1 MDQITLV
8 TVIGLAVGIGAGT
21 LALGL
26 VVGYWRGR
34 HRGRHSAM
42 AAGSEVDKLAGVG
55 RAILSVQLKVDAL
68 CEVVYQESTRIVDT
82 RNFQLGLFDDNAYH
96 IYVWL
101 RDGERLMPTHFPDA
115 ANAGLIGHV
124 RRTAS
129 SLRVGDYQR
138 EWDALPAKPTYEG
151 SDPPRSALFTP
162 LLVAGEVIGVI
173 VVQSD
178 AAEAFTDE
186 SQRLMSII
194 SSQAAGAIH
203 NAQLY
208 HKVQARANQLQLISE
223 VGRQITAVQRL
234 SSLFRQMVSLVQQK
248 FDYHAVSVFTVDP
261 ETNII
266 KLGSSTSEVL
276 TRLEP
281 SLSAKDGLVGRVYA
295 TKATINV
302 ADVLSSAYALDQTA
316 LPSTRS
322 ELCIPLVVDDRVL
335 GILDIQSEIPNTFR
349 DDDVSAFESLAGQL
363 GMAILE
369 SRAYEKAQRQAERIN
384 AMADA
389 SRAVVSILDIND
401 LLDEVVDLIAD
412 YFGYDRVHLF
422 LRSGNR
428 LIFRS
433 GSGVHS
439 AKWAVERL
447 SYDLSDRGFIP
458 WAAQSGQPCISGDVL
473 KDERYIVGPGL
484 DDSRSE
490 MTVPIS
496 MGQRVL
502 GVFDIQSVEANAFS
516 AEDVTLVQALADTV
530 AVGLRNAGLF
540 ATETRRRML
549 SETLREISSTITSS
563 LELESV
569 LNEILT
575 GLEKVVSYDAGMILL
590 SNEQDDQSSVA
601 AVRGMANEEDVL
613 NEVVHH
619 DQRFTSNL
627 WALLYHMETEEMRAA
642 LDRHDQ
648 LYAPLEVEGEQIGT
662 LAVDRFGEDKFGPE
676 EVEIINTFAAQAA
689 VAIANAQLF
698 AAQQEEA
705 WVTTALLQVAQ
716 STNTISTIEQTL
728 ETLVR
733 LTTILVGVTRCGVML
748 WDVTARHF
756 IGAAAWGLEPEAAKS
771 FQTLIAP
778 CKDDPFFT
786 ALAEA
791 TDLIVAGGV
800 GDHALPEKM
809 RTLFGVPSLMFLPLL
824 SKGTLGGA
832 MIVEYFPGAANNI
845 RRMNILTGIATQT
858 ALALENSRLQEE
870 ANERERLNK
879 ELELARDIQ
888 QSFLPS
894 QLPEVE
900 GYSLAAFYHSAQ
912 QIGGDFYDLIPIKG
926 NQWGIVIA
934 DVAGKGVPA
943 ALYMA
948 LSRTNIR
955 ASAFSRDKPDET
967 LIRVNELL
975 LSDSRS
981 NLFVTVWYG
990 VWNPATGELNYSCTG
1005 HNPPLLVKADGSISE
1020 LKAKGWPLN
1029 IIEEMKLESKQM
1041 FLEPGDVLIA
1051 YTDGVTDSQNMVQDF
1066 FGLDKLREVVIQ
1078 EREHSA
1084 RQIGQAILESVDQFI
1099 EGTAQFDDLTIVILK
1114 REPLKTELPLESGH
1128 VELQIFSEPD
1138 TLHEA

>member
-1 MDQITLV
+1 MDQITLL
-8 TVIGLAVGIGAGT
+8 TVAIVAAAIGAGT

-34 HRGRHSAM
+34 HRGRQSM
-42 AAGSEVDKLAGVG
+42 VAAGSDVDKLAGVG
-55 RAILSVQLKVDAL
+55 RAILSAQLRVDAL

-82 RNFQLGLFDDNAYH
+82 RNFQIGLFEEDAYH

-101 RDGERLMPTHFPDA
+101 RDGERLPPQQFPNA
-115 ANAGLIGHV
+115 ANTGLIGHV

-138 EWDALPAKPTYEG
+138 EWDALPARPTYEG
-151 SDPPRSALFTP
+151 NDPPKSGLFTP
-162 LLVAGEVIGVI
+162 LFAAGEVIGVI

-178 AAEAFTDE
+178 TSEAFTDE

-194 SSQAAGAIH
+194 ASQAAGALY

-208 HKVQARANQLQLISE
+208 HKVQARANQLQLINE

-248 FDYHAVSVFTVDP
+248 FDYYAVSVFTVDA
-261 ETNII
+261 ETNAI
-266 KLGSSTSEVL
+266 KLRSSTSEVL

-281 SLSAKDGLVGRVYA
+281 SLNATDGLIGRVY
-295 TKATINV
+295 TSKESVNIP
-302 ADVLSSAYALDQTA
+302 DVPTSPYAGDQTT

-322 ELCIPLVVDDRVL
+322 ELTVPLVIDDKVL
-335 GILDIQSEIPNTFR
+335 GILDVQSEKIRAFT
-349 DDDVSAFESLAGQL
+349 DEDVTAFESLAGQL
-363 GMAILE
+363 GMAIQE
-369 SRAYEKAQRQAERIN
+369 SSAYEKTQRQKERIN

-401 LLDEVVDLIAD
+401 LLDEVVDLITD

-422 LRSGNR
+422 LRSGDR
-428 LIFRS
+428 IIFRS

-447 SYDLSDRGFIP
+447 SYGIADTGFIA
-458 WAAQSGQPCISGDVL
+458 WAARTGTPCISGDVL
-473 KDERYIVGPGL
+473 KDERYMVGPGL
-484 DDSRSE
+484 EDSRSE

-496 MGQRVL
+496 MSQRVL
-502 GVFDIQSVEANAFS
+502 GVFDIQSVEPNAFS
-516 AEDVTLVQALADTV
+516 AEDITLVQALADTV

-569 LNEILT
+569 LSEILS
-575 GLEKVVSYDAGMILL
+575 GLETVVSYDAGMILL
-590 SNEQDDQSSVA
+590 SDDKASDGENQSTVA
-601 AVRGMANEEDVL
+601 AVRGIVNEADVL
-613 NEVVHH
+613 NEVVQH
-619 DQRFTSNL
+619 DERFTSNL
-627 WALLYHMETEEMRAA
+627 WGLLYHMETEDMRAA
-642 LDRHDQ
+642 LDQHDQ

-662 LAVDRFGEDKFGPE
+662 LAVDRFGEDRFGPE

-698 AAQQEEA
+698 ASQQEEA

-716 STNTISTIEQTL
+716 SINSVSTIDQTL
-728 ETLVR
+728 DTLVR
-733 LTTILVGVTRCGVML
+733 LTPILVGVTRCGIMT
-748 WDVTARHF
+748 WDVNQKCF
-756 IGAAAWGLEPEAAKS
+756 IGGAAWGLESDALER
-771 FQTLIAP
+771 FQALSVP
-778 CKDDPFFT
+778 CKDNEFFSV
-786 ALAEA
+786 LSEA
-791 TDLIVAGGV
+791 TDLIVAGGTGAYPV
-800 GDHALPEKM
+800 PDSLDK
-809 RTLFGVPSLMFLPLL
+809 LFGVPSLMFFPLV
-824 SKGTLGGA
+824 SKGTLGGV
-832 MIVEYFPGAANNI
+832 MIVEYFAGADTNP
-845 RRMNILTGIATQT
+845 RRMNILTGIANQT
-858 ALALENSRLQEE
+858 ALALETSRLQEE

-894 QLPEVE
+894 QLPEVP
-900 GYSLAAFYHSAQ
+900 GYSLSAFYHSAQ

-926 NQWGIVIA
+926 NRWGIVIA

-955 ASAFSRDKPDET
+955 AAAFSRDQPDET

-990 VWNPATGELNYSCTG
+990 VWNPATGELVYACTG
-1005 HNPPLLVKADGSISE
+1005 HNPPLLVKADGSITE

-1029 IIEEMKLESKQM
+1029 IIDEMKLESKTLI
-1041 FLEPGDVLIA
+1041 LEPGDVLVA
-1051 YTDGVTDSQNMVQDF
+1051 YTDGVTDSQNAAQDF
-1066 FGLDKLREVVIQ
+1066 FGLDRLREVITQ
-1078 EREHSA
+1078 ERASSA
-1084 RQIGQAILESVDQFI
+1084 RQIGQAILENVDQFI
-1099 EGTAQFDDLTIVILK
+1099 AGNMQFDDLTIMIVK
-1114 REPLKTELPLESGH
+1114 REPP
-1128 VELQIFSEPD
+1128 P
-1138 TLHEA
+1138 